1 MKQDIYDIIIIGGGP
16 AGMYAAFYSGMREMK
31 TKIIE
36 AKHELGGFMRTY
48 PEKLVWDVGGIEP
61 VRCETI
67 IHSLIK
73 QAKTF
78 DPKIV
83 FGQEVVGMKKR
94 NDGIFILTA
103 KTGEKHY
110 TKTIILATGRGIT
123 RIQKLTVEGA
133 DRYELNNLHY
143 TVTNLNKFKDKRVLI
158 SGGGDSA
165 VDWAIEL
172 ARIAKE
178 VYVVHRRD
186 DFSAFESS
194 VTRMKSVATA
204 FVPYT
209 VFRLHGNGNKIEY
222 VTLQHVDS
230 KETTRIEVDEVLVN
244 HGFDRNFGGAIL
256 EWGLDSEEYGISV
269 TPKMCTS
276 MPGIFGAGDIV
287 TNEGKIRLI
296 AGAFNDAVLAV
307 NSAKLYM
314 DPTQSQMAGVSSHN
328 DRFAEKNDEL
338 RQKNRNSTYAT
349 VSEEEIIGTD
359 VTLS

>member
-1 MKQDIYDIIIIGGGP
+1 MEQEIYDVIIIGGGP

-36 AKHELGGFMRTY
+36 VKHELGGFMRTY
-48 PEKLVWDVGGIEP
+48 PEKLVWDVGGVEP
-61 VRCETI
+61 VRCEDI

-73 QAKTF
+73 QAMTF
-78 DPKIV
+78 NPTIV
-83 FGQEVVGMKKR
+83 FGQEVVDMEKR
-94 NDGIFILTA
+94 DDGIFVLTA

-123 RIQKLTVEGA
+123 RIQKLTIEGA

-143 TVTNLNKFKDKRVLI
+143 TVTNINRFKDKRVLI

-165 VDWAIEL
+165 VDWAIEM
-172 ARIAKE
+172 APIAKE

-194 VTRMKSVATA
+194 VTRMKSIATTY
-204 FVPYT
+204 VPYT
-209 VFRLHGNGNKIEY
+209 VSRLHGNGNKIEH

-230 KETTRIEVDEVLVN
+230 NDMTKIEVDEVLVN
-244 HGFDRNFGGAIL
+244 HGFDRHFGGAIL
-256 EWGLDSEEYGISV
+256 DWGLASEEWGISV
-269 TPKMCTS
+269 TPKMGAS

-307 NSAKLYM
+307 NSAKLYI
-314 DPTQSQMAGVSSHN
+314 DPTESKMAGVSSHN
-328 DRFAEKNDEL
+328 DRFAEKNEAL
-338 RQKNRNSTYAT
+338 QQKNKA
-349 VSEEEIIGTD
+349 
-359 VTLS
+359 VTTHK

>member
-1 MKQDIYDIIIIGGGP
+1 MQQEIYDVIIIGGGP

-36 AKHELGGFMRTY
+36 VKHELGGFMRTY

-61 VRCETI
+61 VRCEEI

-73 QAKTF
+73 QATTF
-78 DPKIV
+78 NPTIV
-83 FGQEVVGMKKR
+83 FGQEIVGMEKR
-94 NDGIFILTA
+94 DDGIFVLTA

-143 TVTNLNKFKDKRVLI
+143 TVTNINRFKDKRVLI

-165 VDWAIEL
+165 VDWAIEM
-172 ARIAKE
+172 APIAKE

-194 VTRMKSVATA
+194 VTRMKSIVTT

-209 VFRLHGNGNKIEY
+209 VSRLHGNGNKIEH
-222 VTLQHVDS
+222 VTLQHVHADD
-230 KETTRIEVDEVLVN
+230 TTNIEVDEVLVN
-244 HGFDRNFGGAIL
+244 HGFDRNFGGAIMD
-256 EWGLDSEEYGISV
+256 WGLASEEWGISV

-276 MPGIFGAGDIV
+276 MPGIFGAGDII

-314 DPTQSQMAGVSSHN
+314 DPTEAEMAGVSSHN
-328 DRFAEKNDEL
+328 DRFAEKNEAL
-338 RQKNRNSTYAT
+338 QQKNKA
-349 VSEEEIIGTD
+349 
-359 VTLS
+359 VTTHK

>member
-1 MKQDIYDIIIIGGGP
+1 MKRDIYDVIIIGGGP

-61 VRCETI
+61 VRCESI
-67 IHSLIK
+67 IQSLIT
-73 QAKTF
+73 QAQTF
-78 DPKIV
+78 DPTIV
-83 FGQEVVGMKKR
+83 YGQEVIGMEK
-94 NDGIFILTA
+94 DDEGIFSLTA
-103 KTGEKHY
+103 NTGEIHY
-110 TKTIILATGRGIT
+110 CKTIILATGRGIT

-143 TVTNLNKFKDKRVLI
+143 TVTNLNRFKDKRVLI

-165 VDWAIEL
+165 VDWAIEIAQL
-172 ARIAKE
+172 AKE

-194 VTRMKSVATA
+194 VTRMKAVATA
-204 FVPYT
+204 LVPYT
-209 VFRLHGNGNKIEY
+209 VARLHGNGNKIES
-222 VTLQHVDS
+222 VTVEHVES
-230 KETTRIEVDEVLVN
+230 QETTSIEVDEVLVN
-244 HGFDRNFGGAIL
+244 HGFERHFGGAIL
-256 EWGLDSEEYGISV
+256 EWGLASEEWGISV

-287 TNEGKIRLI
+287 TNDGKIRLI

-307 NSAKLYM
+307 NSAKVYI
-314 DPTQSQMAGVSSHN
+314 DPTESKMAGVSSHN
-328 DRFAEKNDEL
+328 DRFADKNDEL
-338 RQKNRNSTYAT
+338 RKMNKS
-349 VSEEEIIGTD
+349 SH
-359 VTLS
+359 

>member
-1 MKQDIYDIIIIGGGP
+1 MKQDIYDLTIIGGGP

-61 VRCETI
+61 VRCENI
-67 IHSLIK
+67 IQSLIK
-73 QAKTF
+73 QAQTF
-78 DPKIV
+78 DPIIV
-83 FGQEVVGMKKR
+83 YGQEVVGMEK
-94 NDGIFILTA
+94 NDDGIFTLTA
-103 KTGEKHY
+103 NTGEKHY

-123 RIQKLTVEGA
+123 KIQKLTVEGA
-133 DRYELNNLHY
+133 NRYEVNNLHY

-165 VDWAIEL
+165 VDWAIEIAGL
-172 ARIAKE
+172 AKE

-194 VTRMKSVATA
+194 VTRMKSASTTY
-204 FVPYT
+204 VPYI
-209 VFRLHGNGNKIEY
+209 VSRLHGHEHKIEH

-230 KETTRIEVDEVLVN
+230 QEEIRLEVDEVLVN
-244 HGFDRNFGGAIL
+244 HGFERNFGGAIL
-256 EWGLDSEEYGISV
+256 NWGLAAEEWGISV

-276 MPGIFGAGDIV
+276 IPGIFGAGDII
-287 TNEGKIRLI
+287 TNEGKVRLI

-307 NSAKLYM
+307 NSAKLYI
-314 DPTQSQMAGVSSHN
+314 DPNVSKMAGVSSHN
-328 DRFAEKNDEL
+328 DRFAEKNEDL
-338 RQKNRNSTYAT
+338 RQKNKVVAC
-349 VSEEEIIGTD
+349 D
-359 VTLS
+359 PH

>member
-1 MKQDIYDIIIIGGGP
+1 MKQDIYDVIIIGGGP

-31 TKIIE
+31 TKLIE

-61 VRCETI
+61 IRCEAI

-73 QAKTF
+73 QASTF
-78 DPKIV
+78 DPVIV
-83 FGQEVVGMKKR
+83 FGQEVVGMEKR
-94 NDGIFILTA
+94 DDGIFILTA
-103 KTGEKHY
+103 NTGEKHY

-123 RIQKLTVEGA
+123 SIQKLTVEGA

-143 TVTNLNKFKDKRVLI
+143 TVTSLDRFKDKAVLI

-165 VDWAIEL
+165 VDWAIEI
-172 ARIAKE
+172 ANIAKA

-186 DFSAFESS
+186 DFSAFEAS
-194 VTRMKSVATA
+194 VTRMKAVATA
-204 FVPYT
+204 YVPYI
-209 VFRLHGNGNKIEY
+209 VSRLHGNKNKIHH

-230 KETTRIEVDEVLVN
+230 REELDVEVDEVLVN
-244 HGFDRNFGGAIL
+244 HGYERNFGGAIL
-256 EWGLDSEEYGISV
+256 EWGLSCEEYGVSV
-269 TPKMCTS
+269 TPNMCTS

-307 NSAKLYM
+307 NSAKLYI
-314 DPTQSQMAGVSSHN
+314 DPTESKMAGVSSHN
-328 DRFAEKNDEL
+328 ERFADKNEAL
-338 RQKNRNSTYAT
+338 RQKDKA
-349 VSEEEIIGTD
+349 EG
-359 VTLS
+359 